1 MAFITPVVKKDF
13 HLYSMKKCEKDSQ
26 KNQQPD
32 TTPKIAEDNDGEWE
46 TFLERKLRLELIRER
61 RQRHLNKEP
70 RRRHMLRK
78 ISEISNEA
86 VDDVE
91 LVFDRTQK
99 GFTIMRSLTE
109 IEEHEE
115 KNSPAGDY
123 GSKLAETSNK
133 TKSDSDVRKP
143 RKYGAMLRM
152 LKWMSS
158 HSLRGK

>member
-46 TFLERKLRLELIRER
+46 TSLERKLRLELIRER

-91 LVFDRTQK
+91 L
-99 GFTIMRSLTE
+99 